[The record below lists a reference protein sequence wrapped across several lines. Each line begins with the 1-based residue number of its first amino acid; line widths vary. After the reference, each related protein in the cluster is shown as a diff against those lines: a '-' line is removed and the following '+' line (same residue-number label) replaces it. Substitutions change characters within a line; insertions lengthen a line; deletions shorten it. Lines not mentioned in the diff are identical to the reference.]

1 MQHRTGRIDRT
12 REATTMS
19 AQPAARDTHQE
30 LEFGIFDW
38 IDGHPRMTPAEIY
51 DTRLRVLVE
60 ADRDGFTRY
69 HIAEHHGT
77 PLGLAPSPSVFI
89 AAAARET
96 ERIRLAPTT
105 FIVPLYDPL
114 RLVQE
119 IGMLD
124 QLSHGRLDVGVGKG
138 SSPIEAAMYGLTPA
152 ETAERF
158 EQLFPAVVEAMETGR
173 FRRPGAGRRPD
184 EEIGLHVP
192 VYQRPHPPLWY
203 PTSNAA
209 SVPRLG
215 DEGYNVL
222 FGFGFASPPLE
233 VVREQSRVFFSH
245 FRESAAR
252 GGVRYGL
259 PGRTPRFGMLRHL
272 FVAPT
277 DEEADAIARPA
288 FEAHYES
295 FTHLW
300 RLHRSD
306 RFTGPVDFD
315 QLVAERKVFVGS
327 PDTVAAQVVEA
338 VTVGEVN
345 YLAGAF
351 AWGSLDVEPVLSSV
365 RLFRDEVVPAV
376 RSATSGRV
384 SPAPSVPGS
393 ALPV

>member
-1 MQHRTGRIDRT
+1 
-12 REATTMS
+12 MS
-19 AQPAARDTHQE
+19 AQPEDQATPPD
-30 LEFGIFDW
+30 LEFGLFDW
-38 IDGHPRMTPAEIY
+38 LDAHPAMTPAEVY
-51 DTRLRVLVE
+51 DARLRVLAE
-60 ADRDGFTRY
+60 ADRSGFSTY

-119 IGMLD
+119 ICMLD

-138 SSPIEAAMYGLTPA
+138 SSPIEAAMYGLTPP

-158 EQLFPAVVEAMETGR
+158 EELFPAIVEAMETGR
-173 FRRPGAGRRPD
+173 FRRPGVEGPAG
-184 EEIGLHVP
+184 EEVPLHVP

-203 PTSNAA
+203 PSSNAA
-209 SVPRLG
+209 SIPRLG

-222 FGFGFASPPLE
+222 FGFGFASPPLA
-233 VVREQSRVFFSH
+233 VVREQSRVFFAC

-252 GGVRYGL
+252 GGVRYSL
-259 PGRTPRFGMLRHL
+259 PGRTPRFGMLRHVL
-272 FVAPT
+272 VAPT
-277 DEEADAIARPA
+277 DEEAVGIARPA
-288 FEAHYES
+288 FDAHYES

-300 RLHRSD
+300 RLHGSD
-306 RFTGPVDFD
+306 RFTGPLDFD
-315 QLVAERKVFVGS
+315 RLVAERKLFVGS
-327 PDTVAAQVVEA
+327 PQTVAAQVAEA
-338 VTVGEVN
+338 VTVGEIN

-351 AWGSLDVEPVLSSV
+351 AWGSLQVDTVLSSV

-376 RSATSGRV
+376 LAETAHRA
-384 SPAPSVPGS
+384 APEPIR
-393 ALPV
+393 